1 MRRALRILLGWV
13 LPTAAVGGIALALAQ
28 ILQAQRPP
36 EPSLPLAEP
45 AAAPFESYVGGTGQ
59 VEPPGRTIAI
69 AAPSG
74 GIAAEVLV
82 EPGQAVQAGAALIRL
97 DDELLRTQRRQRDA
111 GVLVARAQIVEAE
124 ASLANARAQLRI
136 AEAVPDRRAI
146 SAEELTK
153 RRNEVALQAAKLAT
167 ARAQLASSEA
177 QLEAAEAELS
187 RATLRAPVDAVV
199 LQVNTRPGEFVPA
212 NRLDSPVLM
221 LGAAGPPHLRVQVD
235 ENDAWRVRPGLRGMA
250 FLRGNRDVSIPLRF
264 VRTEPYVV
272 PKRSLTGA
280 STERVDTRVLEVVF
294 AFEAADAPVYAG
306 QLLDVFIEALPL
318 PQPRTAR

>member
-1 MRRALRILLGWV
+1 MIRPLRTLLGWV
-13 LPTAAVGGIALALAQ
+13 LPVAAVGGIALALSQ
-28 ILQAQRPP
+28 VILAQRPP
-36 EPSLPLAEP
+36 EPSVPLAEP

-82 EPGQAVQAGAALIRL
+82 EPGQAVRAGAALIRL
-97 DDELLRTQRRQRDA
+97 DDALLRTQQAQREA
-111 GVLVARAQIVEAE
+111 GVLVARAQQAEAE
-124 ASLANARAQLRI
+124 ASLAQARAQLRI

-146 SAEELTK
+146 STEELTK
-153 RRNEVALQAAKLAT
+153 RRSEVALQAAKLAT
-167 ARAQLASSEA
+167 AQAQVASAEA
-177 QLEAAEAELS
+177 QLQAAGTEVE

-212 NRLDSPVLM
+212 NRLDTPVLM
-221 LGAAGPPHLRVQVD
+221 LGGAGPPHLRVQVD
-235 ENDAWRVRPGLRGMA
+235 ENDAWRVQPGLPGVA

-294 AFEAADAPVYAG
+294 AFEAAEARVYAG

-318 PQPRTAR
+318 PQPRAAR